1 MNHFLMRRG
10 GTSLLFLTVLL
21 LAGPPLRAA
30 GDQAALYKSKC
41 AVCHG
46 ATGKGDT
53 PAAKAMGAPDFT
65 SSAVQSKTDA
75 QLIEITTKGKGK
87 MPGYEKSLS
96 GEQIKGLVDYIR
108 ELGKKK

>member
-1 MNHFLMRRG
+1 MNHILMRCG
-10 GTSLLFLTVLL
+10 GTCFLFLALLL

-30 GDQAALYKSKC
+30 DDQGALFKSKC

-46 ATGKGDT
+46 ASGKGDT

-65 SSAVQSKTDA
+65 SSAVQNKTDA
-75 QLIEITTKGKGK
+75 QLIEVTTKGKGK